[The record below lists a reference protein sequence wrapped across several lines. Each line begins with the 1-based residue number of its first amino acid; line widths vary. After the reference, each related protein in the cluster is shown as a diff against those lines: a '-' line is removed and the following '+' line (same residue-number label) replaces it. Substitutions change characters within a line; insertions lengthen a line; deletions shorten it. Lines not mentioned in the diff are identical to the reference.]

1 MLVLSQSS
9 SFFNVHGMI
18 ETRYP
23 TIEREPHF
31 SYLAKLLFFLWLK
44 GIKILGDIQLCHYL
58 ALNCR
63 HKTQNIRNKRTIHL
77 ILLQDHSGCT
87 LNSFLDSQVKH
98 YKVEVSTL
106 GNNSA
111 MSKKSIFIKCWI
123 KKNCSKIFV
132 MQKKRESFEILQI
145 PYRCEK

>member
-1 MLVLSQSS
+1 MFVLSQSS

-63 HKTQNIRNKRTIHL
+63 HKNRENKKKEQWNLKNLLRDHSFAFLAALAALNLQNISKGIHDL
-77 ILLQDHSGCT
+77 A
-87 LNSFLDSQVKH
+87 SFQNEEQWQLYDSNYININIYGKLWIRKIMSNDVK
-98 YKVEVSTL
+98 YC
-106 GNNSA
+106 N
-111 MSKKSIFIKCWI
+111 
-123 KKNCSKIFV
+123 
-132 MQKKRESFEILQI
+132 I
-145 PYRCEK
+145 P

>member
-1 MLVLSQSS
+1 MLRIRLTSLSHLDNQIWSRLLVLSQSS

-106 GNNSA
+106 GNN
-111 MSKKSIFIKCWI
+111 
-123 KKNCSKIFV
+123 
-132 MQKKRESFEILQI
+132 
-145 PYRCEK
+145 